1 MDLRDWI
8 ANIVGLVGAVITTGY
23 LEQYNYIPQ
32 ENFFTSIIAIIVLT
46 IVFGSVVNLI
56 TGNTEDKAYLDK
68 LRDKDRY
75 RDK

>member
-8 ANIVGLVGAVITTGY
+8 ANIVGIVGAVIATGY

-32 ENFFTSIIAIIVLT
+32 ENFLTSIIAIIVLT
-46 IVFGSVVNLI
+46 IVIGTVVNLI
-56 TGNTEDKAYLDK
+56 TGNTEDKTYLDK

-75 RDK
+75 KDK